1 MKRQIVLMICV
12 LLLVGCTNTTTDTKG
27 AAEPIEI
34 GSGLEQGATE
44 MTPVLAGDMSN
55 QDVWKKFV
63 QAANDEN
70 LEIMTELEAEDIEIY
85 GSDGSV
91 MKGSKNHIDYCREWF
106 KASDPNWQI
115 RLMIANAGK
124 NKDGNLD
131 QWLTTSAD
139 YTDTDEDGKE
149 VLEQHMYD
157 VNFENGKIK
166 KIVAYTKKKS
176 VETPE

>member
-1 MKRQIVLMICV
+1 MKKQTVLMICG
-12 LLLVGCTNTTTDTKG
+12 LLLLGCTNTTTDTKD
-27 AAEPIEI
+27 AAEAIEI
-34 GSGLEQGATE
+34 GSALEQGATE
-44 MTPVLAGDMSN
+44 MTPVVAGDMSN
-55 QDVWKKFV
+55 QDLWKKFV

-70 LEIMTELEAEDIEIY
+70 LEIMAELEASDIEIHSF
-85 GSDGSV
+85 GGEV
-91 MKGSKNHIDYCREWF
+91 IKGSKNHIDNCRDWF

-139 YTDTDEDGKE
+139 YTDTDENGKE

-157 VNFENGKIK
+157 VNFENGKINK
-166 KIVAYTKKKS
+166 VFCYTRNKS
-176 VETPE
+176 VETAE

>member
-1 MKRQIVLMICV
+1 MKRQTVLMICG
-12 LLLVGCTNTTTDTKG
+12 LLLVGCTNTTLDTKD
-27 AAEPIEI
+27 AAEAIEI
-34 GSGLEQGATE
+34 GSALEEGATE
-44 MTPVLAGDMSN
+44 RTPVFAGDMSN
-55 QDVWKKFV
+55 QDVWKKFI
-63 QAANDEN
+63 QAVNDEN
-70 LEIMTELEAEDIEIY
+70 LEIMSELVTDDIEIR
-85 GSDGSV
+85 GSGGAV
-91 MKGSKNHIDYCREWF
+91 IKGSKKYIDYCREWF